1 MEHEVKVD
9 PEKLRRLREAKSWSQ
24 EHLASAAGL
33 SSRTVQRVESDG
45 SASAETMLAL
55 AGALGVN
62 PGDLR
67 PAAAARVPEG
77 LERGI
82 RLGRRSLYI
91 GVGCAIAAIAVGFFV
106 GDLSPKAAGL
116 ASGIVGLVAGVS
128 ASIHGVVVGWAYK
141 RANTA

>member
-1 MEHEVKVD
+1 VKVD
-9 PEKLRRLREAKSWSQ
+9 PVKLRSLRETKSWSQ

-55 AGALGVN
+55 ASALGVG

-67 PAAAARVPEG
+67 LTTAAKVPEG
-77 LERGI
+77 LERGV
-82 RLGRRSLYI
+82 RVGRRSLYI
-91 GVGCAIAAIAVGFFV
+91 GAGCAVAAIAAGLLL

-116 ASGIVGLVAGVS
+116 ASAIVGLVVGVS
-128 ASIHGVVVGWAYK
+128 ASIQGAVVGWAHK

>member
-55 AGALGVN
+55 ASALGVS

-67 PAAAARVPEG
+67 PAAVARVPEG
-77 LERGI
+77 LERGM
-82 RLGRRSLYI
+82 RWGRRSLYI
-91 GVGCAIAAIAVGFFV
+91 GAGCAIAAIAVGLFL
-106 GDLSPKAAGL
+106 GDLSPRAAGL
-116 ASGIVGLVAGVS
+116 AFAIVGLVAGVS
-128 ASIHGVVVGWAYK
+128 ASIQGVVVGWTHK
-141 RANTA
+141 RANAA